1 MTAAPWLS
9 ITRKTHLLCFALIS
23 ALLSGASGASAQQPL
38 FPITNFYAPAN
49 PVSTFAVGDFNGDG
63 QPDLVFASPA
73 ASSGRYA
80 TLTVLLNN
88 GPSALPTPIVTTSL
102 SCTAIPQVLTADLN
116 NDNKLDVVF
125 ACADGNVTVL
135 FGNGDGTFQQPAV
148 YATSGGI
155 PSMAQPV
162 DLNGDGYLDIAAST
176 PTAVLVMLN
185 QGASSPGTLLPA
197 KSYTVP
203 APPGLL
209 FAGVQAG
216 DFNGDGKQDLIA
228 VNTNTPLSVPF
239 AIFYG
244 NGDGTLQTAQVPA
257 LVPAIGPFVVADFN
271 HDGITDVAFLEN
283 GSQTGAPQAVQILL
297 GNSSGVFTFGSNISL
312 NGLSKYTSLAYA
324 GSTTAGKNVNLA
336 VIGGNTTILH
346 GDGNGVFSLGPAY
359 PIYGIAQPEAA
370 GNGTT
375 NLLFL
380 NPNGFSLL
388 AANGDGTFQ
397 GPPNVPVGPNG
408 FVTADLNGD
417 GLTDILTVNSLFTI
431 NTQSNL
437 VTAIGRG
444 NGTFAITNQMP
455 VGSNAF
461 LLTGDFTSD
470 GKIDAA
476 FIASGVSPNGPPASI
491 SVYAGNGDGSFQ
503 TTPTSTTLPIVST
516 APAIAGDFNGDG
528 KLDVVIPY
536 SQTASGQTT
545 IGLLF
550 APGKGDGTFGA
561 AVPFATQSSSAA
573 AGQILSADVNQDKIP
588 DLIWNNTVYLGN
600 GDGTFGQI
608 APRLTGTLLAIGDL
622 DGDGIPDIVIQS
634 PAVAGVAPGAAIYS
648 GNGDGTFHV
657 SALYTAALPAS
668 ASVTSAVIGDVNAD
682 GHPDLILQYQ
692 AANLTAGIT
701 VYLGDGKGNFNPDSN
716 TYFAGGSV
724 PGAQASTGYMSVLAR
739 LNNQAPALTID
750 NALDLITFSSGG
762 ATSLLNMSN
771 PTPTVPPLLPST
783 TTLNG
788 FPTTA
793 APTQPIGFTVSVTG
807 ASPTGTVTLLS
818 GTTVLG
824 TGSIQA
830 NGRANLSAS
839 FPTPATYAVTASYAG
854 DTNNQPS
861 SSAPLSIPIAKI
873 PSAASIS
880 VDTLTPGANQ
890 VFHYQVSFGGY
901 NPTGAI
907 TFFLSDGTNIGT
919 AQAVNGAANFAYFFP
934 TAGTYTVY
942 ATYAGDAANL
952 PSTTSSVTV
961 TVMPQDFT
969 FSAPGNYA
977 SIPAGEGA
985 TATLTI
991 IPTYGYNG
999 TVKFSCGPLLAGEA
1013 CSFAPPTVR
1022 SLNGL
1027 PVTSDFVI
1035 TTTAP
1040 STASLQKI
1048 LEPLEGISWAGLL
1061 GLILLRKRSR
1071 QFRRLLAHP
1080 SLLAL
1085 FLALSLLQISACSS
1099 SPSSAQTQNTG
1110 TPTGT
1115 QNLTITAADTAG
1127 GPSHTLTIQLTV
1139 R

>member
-1 MTAAPWLS
+1 MNAAPWLS
-9 ITRKTHLLCFALIS
+9 LTRKTHLFCFALIS
-23 ALLSGASGASAQQPL
+23 ALLSGTSSAGVQQPL
-38 FPITNFYAPAN
+38 FPITNFYTPAN

-73 ASSGRYA
+73 TSPGQYA
-80 TLTVLLNN
+80 TITVLLNN
-88 GPSALPTPIVTTSL
+88 GSSALPTPIVTASL

-116 NDNKLDVVF
+116 NDKKLDV
-125 ACADGNVTVL
+125 ALSCADGNVTIL
-135 FGNGDGTFQQPAV
+135 FGNGDGTFQQPTV
-148 YATSGGI
+148 YATSGT
-155 PSMAQPV
+155 PSLAQPV

-176 PTAVLVMLN
+176 PAAVLVMLN
-185 QGASSPGTLLPA
+185 QGAGSPGTLLPA

-203 APPGLL
+203 TPAGLVL
-209 FAGVQAG
+209 DGVQAG

-228 VNTNTPLSVPF
+228 VNTNTTLFVPF

-244 NGDGTLQTAQVPA
+244 NGDGTLQAAQAPTQ
-257 LVPAIGPFVVADFN
+257 VPAIGPFVVADFN

-283 GSQTGAPQAVQILL
+283 GSLLGAPQAVQILL
-297 GNSSGVFTFGSNISL
+297 GNSTGVFTLGSNTPL
-312 NGLSKYTSLAYA
+312 NGLSKYTSLVNA
-324 GSTTAGKNVNLA
+324 GSTNGGKNVNLA
-336 VIGGNTTILH
+336 VIGGNTDILRS
-346 GDGNGVFSLGPAY
+346 DSNGAFFLGPAY
-359 PIYGIAQPEAA
+359 PIYGTAQPEAA
-370 GNGTT
+370 ANGTT

-380 NPNGFSLL
+380 TPNGFSIL

-444 NGTFAITNQMP
+444 NGTFAITNQLP

-536 SQTASGQTT
+536 SQTASGQAT

-550 APGKGDGTFGA
+550 VPGKGDGTFGV
-561 AVPFATQSSSAA
+561 AVPFATQSSSAP

-600 GDGTFGQI
+600 GDGTFRQI
-608 APRLTGTLLAIGDL
+608 TPGFTGTLLAIGDL
-622 DGDGIPDIVIQS
+622 DGDGIPDIVIQP
-634 PAVAGVAPGAAIYS
+634 PAAAGVASGAAVYS
-648 GNGDGTFHV
+648 GNGDGTFHA

-692 AANLTAGIT
+692 AANLTAGIS
-701 VYLGDGKGNFNPDSN
+701 VYLGNGTGNFTPDSN

-724 PGAQASTGYMSVLAR
+724 QGAQASSGPLSVLAR
-739 LNNQAPALTID
+739 LNNQAPELTSD
-750 NALDLITFSSGG
+750 NALDLITFTSGG
-762 ATSLLNMSN
+762 ATSLLNLSN

-783 TTLNG
+783 TTLSS

-793 APTQPIGFTVSVTG
+793 APTQPISFTVSVTG

-818 GTTVLG
+818 GATVLG
-824 TGSIQA
+824 TGYIQA
-830 NGRANLSAS
+830 NGRATISAS
-839 FPTPATYAVTASYAG
+839 FPTPGTYAVVASYAG
-854 DTNNQPS
+854 DSTNQPS
-861 SSAPLSIPIAKI
+861 SSASLSIPIAKV
-873 PSAASIS
+873 PSVASIS

-890 VFHYQVSFGGY
+890 VFHYLVSFGGY
-901 NPTGAI
+901 NPTGTV

-919 AQAVNGAANFAYFFP
+919 TQAANGTASFAYFFLN
-934 TAGTYTVY
+934 AGTYTVY
-942 ATYAGDAANL
+942 ASYAGDVANL

-985 TATLTI
+985 TTTLTI

-999 TVKFSCGPLLAGEA
+999 TVKFSCGTLLAGEA
-1013 CSFAPPTVR
+1013 CTFTPPTVR

-1027 PVTSDFVI
+1027 PVTSAFLI

-1040 STASLQKI
+1040 STASLRKF

-1061 GLILLRKRSR
+1061 GLILLRKRSS
-1071 QFRRLLAHP
+1071 QLRRRLAHP

-1115 QNLTITAADTAG
+1115 QNLTITAADSAG